1 MESYQTRVLGG
12 FDCMV
17 GCRQGILATIAFSSF
32 IRSRWI
38 NLTGAQFQFEHANDN
53 EAMRHAALAL
63 ELLFNHRWLCRRT
76 RRRRRREAGRAR
88 REGGREGGRERA
100 WEISNLPPTTRR
112 DAEHHAR
119 GGRVRGWAHTLQ
131 IGSSGLDREMFLGY
145 TRATANDTFPL

>member
-38 NLTGAQFQFEHANDN
+38 NLTGAQLNTQTTMKQCSVGVGTVVQSQVALPQNTPP
-53 EAMRHAALAL
+53 AAA
-63 ELLFNHRWLCRRT
+63 RGGTRT
-76 RRRRRREAGRAR
+76 K
-88 REGGREGGRERA
+88 GGKERA

-131 IGSSGLDREMFLGY
+131 IGSSGLDWNMFLRY
-145 TRATANDTFPL
+145 TRATANDTFPLSRYCM